1 MGDDGA
7 VAPKNNISDSND
19 VRPSLLC
26 CRDFDVFARSHGE
39 IESTNGKLGN
49 HSLCFCVL

>member
-7 VAPKNNISDSND
+7 VAPENNISDSND
-19 VRPSLLC
+19 VRPSFLC

-39 IESTNGKLGN
+39 IESTDGKLRN
-49 HSLCFCVL
+49 RSLCLCVL